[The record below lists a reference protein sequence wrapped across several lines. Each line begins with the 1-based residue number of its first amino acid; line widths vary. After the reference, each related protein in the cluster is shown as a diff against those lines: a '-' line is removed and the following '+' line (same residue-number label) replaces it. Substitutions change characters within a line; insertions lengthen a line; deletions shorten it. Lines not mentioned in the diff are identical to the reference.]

1 MYKATSTSKIRCH
14 YRYRVKSNVTG
25 GCEVFQTVGNP
36 ISDEITYRVVSR
48 ANRVWLVRKV
58 ISDDG
63 KTPVLSEETRILK
76 DAWLY
81 ADVHLEKDIQD
92 DIFERI
98 SKNLGKAAVEEARQY
113 FLTIGVVSSG
123 EGKDDITYAKRDS
136 RLSLVDYSL
145 LSIVHWVCPVWGR

>member
-1 MYKATSTSKIRCH
+1 MLSFINIDVLYCPCSSRSVHSMGLGGLRVALPRVFNPTAKRVYEATSTSRIRCH
-14 YRYRVKSNVTG
+14 YRYRAKSNVTG
-25 GCEVFQTVGNP
+25 GYEVFQTVGNP
-36 ISDEITYRVVSR
+36 ISDESTYRMVSR

-92 DIFERI
+92 DIFSNGSPRT
-98 SKNLGKAAVEEARQY
+98 LGK
-113 FLTIGVVSSG
+113 L
-123 EGKDDITYAKRDS
+123 
-136 RLSLVDYSL
+136 
-145 LSIVHWVCPVWGR
+145 P